1 MERNNPKPL
10 VIPSKTISE
19 IREIAGRLGFGGIR
33 DIKTLYHPYI
43 HFTFT
48 YDRKKGFLR
57 RGTVQKESESVLD
70 GRWQSYPIEAFDNF
84 FLRSLS
90 SLCAEAVEREIPA
103 ESITRTDDVEPKTIV
118 KSAFRAII
126 DYVNR
131 REEEL
136 VNKALQVDERTQP
149 LMREAER
156 LSGRGHIP
164 VASRSGVISRV
175 RAAETIIHHVRTMK
189 RMAKKEQ
196 EKFRKEVLKKMKK
209 SLGASNIK
217 EILHAR
223 LIYFPRHSV
232 TYESGKTEI
241 LDHTGKRIREF

>member
-1 MERNNPKPL
+1 MERNNPKSL
-10 VIPSKTISE
+10 VIPSRSVSE
-19 IREIAGRLGFGGIR
+19 IREIASRLGFGGIG

-48 YDRKKGFLR
+48 YDRKEGFLR
-57 RGTVQKESESVLD
+57 RRIVQKEGESVLD
-70 GRWQSYPIEAFDNF
+70 GKWRSYPVKDFDNF
-84 FLRSLS
+84 FVRSLS
-90 SLCAEAVEREIPA
+90 GLCAEAVEREIPA
-103 ESITRTDDVEPKTIV
+103 ESITHTKDVDPKTIV
-118 KSAFRAII
+118 KSAFRVII

-136 VNKALQVDERTQP
+136 VSKASRVDEKTRP

-164 VASRSGVISRV
+164 VASRSGVVSRV
-175 RAAETIIHHVRTMK
+175 RAAETIIHHVRSMK
-189 RMAKKEQ
+189 DIAKKEQ
-196 EKFRKEVLKKMKK
+196 ESFRKEVLRKMKK

-223 LIYFPRHSV
+223 IVYFPHHTV
-232 TYESGKTEI
+232 TYESGKIEI
-241 LDHTGKRIREF
+241 LDHNGKRIGES